1 MQLLKPNKIRPQGH
15 FILSRFGP
23 NYRTSTISLVNLY
36 KDFFIM
42 LKIFYLTFPFGCGII
57 IIEKGKEN
65 PKHQKGFIY
74 EICNE
79 F

>member
-1 MQLLKPNKIRPQGH
+1 
-15 FILSRFGP
+15 
-23 NYRTSTISLVNLY
+23 
-36 KDFFIM
+36 M
-42 LKIFYLTFPFGCGII
+42 LKIFYLTFLFEYGII

-74 EICNE
+74 EVCRK